1 MIAQVFSSIGDY
13 AQLKIVIN
21 NKVYNSI
28 EVKMYQINTEIG
40 INASAEKVWEILS
53 ETKKFAEWNPF
64 VKNIDGELK
73 EGQKISV
80 LIQPVN
86 GKPMMFHPKLLSVI
100 PGKEVRWL
108 GSLLFKGLF
117 DGEHIWEI
125 KSTGE
130 KSCRFIH
137 RENFNGLL
145 VPLFKKELETK
156 TKPGFDLMNE
166 KLKEL
171 AEAA

>member
-1 MIAQVFSSIGDY
+1 
-13 AQLKIVIN
+13 
-21 NKVYNSI
+21 
-28 EVKMYQINTEIG
+28 MYQINTEIV
-40 INASAEKVWEILS
+40 IKASTEKVWEILS

-64 VKNIDGELK
+64 IKNIDGELK

-86 GKPMMFHPKLLSVI
+86 GKPMMFHPKVLAVVSE
-100 PGKEVRWL
+100 KHVRWL

-125 KSTGE
+125 ESAGE
-130 KSCRFIH
+130 NSIKFIH
-137 RENFNGLL
+137 RENFTGLL

-156 TKPGFDLMNE
+156 TKPGFVLMNE